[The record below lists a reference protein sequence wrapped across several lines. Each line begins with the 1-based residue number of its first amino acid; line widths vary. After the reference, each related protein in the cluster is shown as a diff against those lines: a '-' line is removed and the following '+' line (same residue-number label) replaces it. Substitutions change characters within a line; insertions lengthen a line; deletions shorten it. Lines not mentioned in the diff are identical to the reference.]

1 MKALKFVLND
11 YKPSLSDEEI
21 IGDIKFVAKQLNV
34 DYISIATY
42 KKNGRYSQ
50 TAIQSHFG
58 TWKNALRLAGLRTE
72 RNSLELKKIKDE
84 DYIKDLIRVAKLC
97 NKDTVTYADY
107 KKYGRYSVEHIFKR
121 FSSWDD
127 VLQIARLKP
136 TGMAHH
142 KVSEQEL
149 LEEIERMW
157 ITLGRQ
163 PTSTDIIK
171 NGVSKYSIDTYKRRF
186 GGWRKAL
193 EAFVEWINSTGDLHQ
208 QESPDFNMHTNT
220 SQANNCDVEP
230 HSICNPTINSKKA
243 PQHKTHRNINLRL
256 RFKVMQRDN
265 FSCVLCGASPAKNKN
280 IVLHVDH
287 IIPWAKG
294 GETELDNLQTLCSNC
309 NLGKSD
315 LDI

>member
-1 MKALKFVLND
+1 MKALEFILND

-21 IGDIKFVAKQLNV
+21 IDDIKSAAKKLNV

-50 TAIQSHFG
+50 TAIQGHFG

-72 RNSLELKKIKDE
+72 RNSSELKKIKDE

-107 KKYGRYSVEHIFKR
+107 KKHGQYSAEHIFKR
-121 FSSWDD
+121 FSLWDD
-127 VLQIARLKP
+127 ALQAAGLKP

-142 KVSEQEL
+142 KVPEQEL

-171 NGVSKYSIDTYKRRF
+171 NGISKYSLDTYKKRF

-193 EAFVEWINSTGDLHQ
+193 EAFVEWINSTDNLRQ
-208 QESPDFNMHTNT
+208 QEPPDFNTYTNMRE
-220 SQANNCDVEP
+220 ANNRDVDA
-230 HSICNPTINSKKA
+230 HSACSPTIDLKKT
-243 PQHKTHRNINLRL
+243 PQHRTSRSINLRL

-287 IIPWAKG
+287 IIPWVKG
-294 GETELDNLQTLCSNC
+294 GETEFDNLQTLCSNC

-315 LDI
+315 LDM

>member
-1 MKALKFVLND
+1 M
-11 YKPSLSDEEI
+11 
-21 IGDIKFVAKQLNV
+21 
-34 DYISIATY
+34 
-42 KKNGRYSQ
+42 
-50 TAIQSHFG
+50 
-58 TWKNALRLAGLRTE
+58 
-72 RNSLELKKIKDE
+72 
-84 DYIKDLIRVAKLC
+84 AKLC

-127 VLQIARLKP
+127 VLQIAGLKP

-208 QESPDFNMHTNT
+208 QESPDFNMHTNM
-220 SQANNCDVEP
+220 SKANNCDVEP
-230 HSICNPTINSKKA
+230 HSICNPTINLKKA